1 MVGSFHSR
9 KFTAFRFRKI
19 SAQWGLKFWSHS
31 DTSFYAKVD
40 KDLTFINQNIVKNTA
55 NDLRAKQEFPTTAKN
70 LTITTPRTS
79 CIYFLPKIHKPNNP
93 GQPHRLCLQLSH
105 RIYFQLFR
113 QNYGIY
119 RQKFTIIHQ
128 RQPTF
133 AIFREFNIFSQNKLT
148 FSVDI
153 TSLYTVTT
161 IDERFPKA
169 LLRNLALKHY

>member
-1 MVGSFHSR
+1 MSILFFLWGFCICSRFNDVNYGAWYVYKPLFGSSVATCR
-9 KFTAFRFRKI
+9 LAC
-19 SAQWGLKFWSHS
+19 SE
-31 DTSFYAKVD
+31 TSLSIIGK
-40 KDLTFINQNIVKNTA
+40 T
-55 NDLRAKQEFPTTAKN
+55 
-70 LTITTPRTS
+70 RTS

-93 GQPHRLCLQLSH
+93 GRPHRLCLQLSH
-105 RIYFQLFR
+105 RIYFQLFD
-113 QNYGIY
+113 IY

-148 FSVDI
+148 FSVNI
-153 TSLYTVTT
+153 TSLYTVIT

>member
-1 MVGSFHSR
+1 MSF
-9 KFTAFRFRKI
+9 
-19 SAQWGLKFWSHS
+19 
-31 DTSFYAKVD
+31 
-40 KDLTFINQNIVKNTA
+40 
-55 NDLRAKQEFPTTAKN
+55 
-70 LTITTPRTS
+70 ITTPRTS
-79 CIYFLPKIHKPNNP
+79 CIYFLPKIHKPNKP
-93 GQPHRLCLQLSH
+93 GRPHRLCLQLSH

-169 LLRNLALKHY
+169 LLRN

>member
-1 MVGSFHSR
+1 MIERVVGSFHSR

-19 SAQWGLKFWSHS
+19 STQWELKFWSHS

-93 GQPHRLCLQLSH
+93 GRPHRLCLQLSH

-133 AIFREFNIFSQNKLT
+133 AIFSEFNIIPFAITFAENNWKSFQNYYFLNNLKT
-148 FSVDI
+148 FFRPI
-153 TSLYTVTT
+153 FY
-161 IDERFPKA
+161 
-169 LLRNLALKHY
+169 